1 MFKPG
6 TNAARNG
13 ARPPGTDKTYNTQ
26 ASARA
31 SSQASSQSQTNP
43 SNPLRDEIPTVA
55 NPRKTDTAND
65 ENKGEK
71 HVIIRKEV
79 LSAIANR
86 LDEILEK
93 CKTIEHFKKTLT
105 SLTRYMWNEAENDQ
119 AWSFSSLLR
128 TSEQSRMT

>member
-1 MFKPG
+1 MSKPSA
-6 TNAARNG
+6 NAARNG
-13 ARPPGTDKTYNTQ
+13 TCPPGTDKTYNTQ

-31 SSQASSQSQTNP
+31 SSQASSWSQTNP
-43 SNPLRDEIPTVA
+43 PNPLRDETPTAA

-71 HVIIRKEV
+71 HVIIHKEV

-86 LDEILEK
+86 LDEILKK

-105 SLTRYMWNEAENDQ
+105 SLTRY
-119 AWSFSSLLR
+119 
-128 TSEQSRMT
+128 T